1 MHFTW
6 PCLIDTDNIR
16 SIPCFVDGLKPSQ
29 RKILYSCFKRNL
41 NKEIKVAQLSGYVS
55 EHTAYHH
62 GEASI
67 HATIVG
73 MAQDFVGSNNVSLL
87 MPSGQFGTRFL
98 GGQDSASPR
107 YIFTKLSD
115 ISRLLFPEVDDDL
128 LDYNY
133 EDGQKVEPLFYCP
146 VIPLVLVNGA
156 KGIGTGWSTFIP
168 PCNIVDVIDF
178 MLCKVEGNSS
188 LPVIRP
194 YVKNFKGAIT
204 AKHDGTGYLTH
215 GIVEKLSPTS
225 IVISELPVGAWTNSY
240 KLHLIKMREE
250 GAIQSFSENHTTTS
264 VSFTI
269 SVTDLQ
275 LEQIMKKG
283 MLKTFHLQ
291 TSLLITNMN
300 LFDEKWRVQKFNSFE
315 EIADAFVPI
324 RLGMYRKRKQKI
336 EQLAEF
342 EAAMLRSKAR
352 FIELVADGKID
363 LIHRR
368 RTKSE
373 VIKNLMQLNFLT
385 LQELNSIKQGIHD
398 TNVTDT
404 AARSV
409 NNGENEY
416 NYLLNMPISSFTS
429 ELVDSLKQD
438 ATKKEDYLETIR
450 NTSARDLWKLDLKKL
465 KEFVT
470 TQC

>member
-1 MHFTW
+1 M
-6 PCLIDTDNIR
+6 
-16 SIPCFVDGLKPSQ
+16 
-29 RKILYSCFKRNL
+29 
-41 NKEIKVAQLSGYVS
+41 AQLSGYVS

-107 YIFTKLSD
+107 YIYTKLSD

-128 LDYNY
+128 LEYNY

-146 VIPLVLVNGA
+146 VIPFVLVNGA

-168 PCNIVDVIDF
+168 PCNIVDLIDF

-194 YVKNFKGAIT
+194 YVKNFKGTIT
-204 AKHDGTGYLTH
+204 AKHDGTGYITN
-215 GIVEKLSPTS
+215 GTVEKLSPTS
-225 IVISELPVGAWTNSY
+225 IAISELPVGTWTNSY

-269 SVTDLQ
+269 SVTDVQ
-275 LEQIMKKG
+275 LAQIMKKG
-283 MLKTFHLQ
+283 MLKTFQLQ
-291 TSLLITNMN
+291 TSLPTTNMN
-300 LFDEKWRVQKFNSFE
+300 LFDKKWKVQKFNSFE

-324 RLGMYRKRKQKI
+324 RLDMYRKRKQKI

-368 RTKSE
+368 RTKCE
-373 VIKNLMQLNFLT
+373 LIKNLMQLNFLT
-385 LQELNSIKQGIHD
+385 MQELNSIKQGKQGIHD

-404 AARSV
+404 AAGGV
-409 NNGENEY
+409 NYEANEY
-416 NYLLNMPISSFTS
+416 NYLLNMSISSFTS
-429 ELVDSLKQD
+429 EFVDDLKQD
-438 ATKKEDYLETIR
+438 ATNKEEYLEKIR
-450 NTSARDLWKLDLKKL
+450 NTSAVDLWKLDLKKL